1 MKTSSLTIFLS
12 ALFALVAPAFLAQ
25 SAQRSDEPRPLYI
38 EGYSGRISYAP
49 GEELVLHTS
58 TSGAKYSV
66 EIVRYG
72 GKQEVVY
79 SKKNIPG
86 AEHAIPENASS
97 HGCKWPVSFK
107 MKVPTTWKSGY
118 YEALFKVEDRGGKFV
133 QRNRRTAESRC
144 YFVLRPAEPGKDTKI
159 LIQLAVNTYNA
170 YNNWGGSSLYGYHGR
185 NNLQGHRVSFDRPS
199 GSLFSRWELPFVEW
213 AERAGYTLDYASN
226 MDLEQRPEILKNYRL
241 VLSVGHDEYWSAPMR
256 DSLEKFIADGGNA
269 AFFSGNSVC
278 WQVRWEGGDRAL
290 TCWKQWHNQ
299 DPVYLTD
306 DRSLLSS
313 LWSHHLIN
321 RPENTMTG
329 VGFLHGGYHKSHGQF
344 MDGKGSYTVHRPDHW
359 VYAGTDLKRGD
370 EFGGKNTIVGYEC
383 DGCEIEWK
391 DGLPFPT
398 NKDGTPKSFTIL
410 GTCPA
415 KWAPGDSIW
424 YEKWPGPDHTGN
436 AVLGVYT
443 QGGTVFTCGS
453 TDWAH
458 GLKGKDPAV
467 VQITRNVLDRL
478 SK

>member
-1 MKTSSLTIFLS
+1 
-12 ALFALVAPAFLAQ
+12 
-25 SAQRSDEPRPLYI
+25 
-38 EGYSGRISYAP
+38 
-49 GEELVLHTS
+49 
-58 TSGAKYSV
+58 
-66 EIVRYG
+66 
-72 GKQEVVY
+72 
-79 SKKNIPG
+79 
-86 AEHAIPENASS
+86 
-97 HGCKWPVSFK
+97 
-107 MKVPTTWKSGY
+107 
-118 YEALFKVEDRGGKFV
+118 
-133 QRNRRTAESRC
+133 
-144 YFVLRPAEPGKDTKI
+144 
-159 LIQLAVNTYNA
+159 
-170 YNNWGGSSLYGYHGR
+170 
-185 NNLQGHRVSFDRPS
+185 
-199 GSLFSRWELPFVEW
+199 
-213 AERAGYTLDYASN
+213 
-226 MDLEQRPEILKNYRL
+226 
-241 VLSVGHDEYWSAPMR
+241 
-256 DSLEKFIADGGNA
+256 
-269 AFFSGNSVC
+269 
-278 WQVRWEGGDRAL
+278 
-290 TCWKQWHNQ
+290 
-299 DPVYLTD
+299 
-306 DRSLLSS
+306 
-313 LWSHHLIN
+313 
-321 RPENTMTG
+321 MTG

-415 KWAPGDSIW
+415 KWAQGDSIW